1 MEITRIWADASGTA
15 HFEDVVEPS
24 SLSEYVPGMP
34 TERTTPRPATEAHV
48 AITPPGML
56 MPWHPSPR
64 RHLCITLSGEVEI
77 RVGDGS
83 ARRFTAGGMYLGEDR
98 TGQGHETEA
107 IGPEPWVHLVVS
119 LTDE

>member
-1 MEITRIWADASGTA
+1 MRITRIWSDAQGTA
-15 HFEDVVEPS
+15 HFDELDEPTT
-24 SLSEYVPGMP
+24 LAEYVPGMP
-34 TERTTPRPATEAHV
+34 TERTPRRPATDAHV
-48 AITPPGML
+48 AITPPGQV

-83 ARRFTAGGMYLGEDR
+83 ARRFQAGGMYLGEDR

-107 IGPEPWVHLVVS
+107 VGSEPWVHLVVS
-119 LTDE
+119 LAD

>member
-1 MEITRIWADASGTA
+1 MQITRIWADADGTA
-15 HFEDVVEPS
+15 HFEDIAEPS

-34 TERTTPRPATEAHV
+34 TERTAPRAATEAHV
-48 AITPPGML
+48 AITPGGML
-56 MPWHPSPR
+56 MPWHASPR

-77 RVGDGS
+77 RVGDGE

-107 IGPEPWVHLVVS
+107 IGSEPWVHLVVS
-119 LTDE
+119 LADE